1 MFAVQAS
8 QKVKYNF
15 AGTAIEIS
23 GRFIGQQELRLGDQ
37 SARQGQP
44 LLLAAGKLAGTVMA
58 ALLQSD
64 MTQPRGSFLFGILP
78 RIPASQKRHG
88 NVLQRRKF
96 RQQVVELPHIA
107 DFAVTELGG
116 CIFRKRVHLGICAV
130 YGTAGRTIK
139 SPEDVQ

>member
-8 QKVKYNF
+8 QKVKYDF

-23 GRFIGQQELRLGDQ
+23 GRFIRQQELRLGDQ
-37 SARQGQP
+37 GASQSQP
-44 LLLAAGKLAGTVMA
+44 LLFAAGKLAGTVMA
-58 ALLQSD
+58 ALFESHL
-64 MTQPRGSFLFGILP
+64 TQPRGSFLLGVLP
-78 RIPASQKRHG
+78 RISASQQRHG
-88 NVLQRRKF
+88 NVLQRREF

-107 DFAVTELGG
+107 DFAVAELGG

-139 SPEDVQ
+139 SAEDVQ